1 MANLLRDY
9 PDKIYLGK
17 HNNCNVYIRKPN
29 WDCNW
34 YWGFGNL
41 FSPRHYYHVCSL
53 KKITKS
59 YFDKDNNI
67 RTETTT
73 HTLFDGFKKHFDG
86 NSFIIK
92 DDKDLWTLCELFETF
107 YQLKNT
113 AEMFIRGGMNVATNN
128 PIKDIVQ
135 NKEIT
140 DNINENIL
148 PKVFDEIYKI
158 LIKYDKL
165 RKR

>member
-1 MANLLRDY
+1 MAKLLRDY

-17 HNNCNVYIRKPN
+17 HNNCNVYLRKPS

-34 YWGFGNL
+34 YWGFGHLGN
-41 FSPRHYYHVCSL
+41 SCRHYHVSGL
-53 KKITKS
+53 KTIAKS
-59 YFDKDNNI
+59 YFDKDNKI
-67 RTETTT
+67 ITQTTT
-73 HTLFDGFKKHFDG
+73 HNLFDGFKKHFDG

-92 DDKDLWTLCELFETF
+92 DDKDLWVLCELFETF
-107 YQLKNT
+107 YQLSKT
-113 AEMFIRGGMNVATNN
+113 AAMFRIGGVYFIERS
-128 PIKDIVQ
+128 PVKDILQ

-158 LIKYDKL
+158 LIKYDNL
-165 RKR
+165 RKK